1 MEIVTISLKDI
12 LTKEDDN
19 FFIYYN
25 WNNIA
30 SNIWK
35 FTSLYVRRSSD
46 TIISNVV

>member
-19 FFIYYN
+19 FYLLYN

-30 SNIWK
+30 SNIWN
-35 FTSLYVRRSSD
+35 FTSLYVRRSD